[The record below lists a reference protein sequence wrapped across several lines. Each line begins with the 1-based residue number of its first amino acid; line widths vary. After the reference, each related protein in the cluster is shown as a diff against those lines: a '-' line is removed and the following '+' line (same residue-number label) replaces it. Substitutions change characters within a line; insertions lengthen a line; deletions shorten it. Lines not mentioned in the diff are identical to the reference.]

1 MKYTLSMG
9 AALLLFGCGTSEAPT
24 NENEIN
30 TEITTEQKEP
40 MAENQKPM
48 EYVVMET
55 SSGAVTIELDP
66 NSAPETVANF
76 LRYVDAK
83 AYDGTIFHRV
93 ISNFMIQGGGFT
105 PDGNQKPTEAP
116 IMLESQNGL
125 KNDIGTIAMARTNA
139 PNSATSQFFINVSK
153 NDFLNYSPGNP
164 GYAVFGKVTSGMEV
178 VNQIRQVQTGTR
190 NGMGDWP
197 KEDVVIKTIRRE
209 S

>member
-1 MKYTLSMG
+1 MG

>member
-1 MKYTLSMG
+1 MG

-40 MAENQKPM
+40 MAKNQKPM